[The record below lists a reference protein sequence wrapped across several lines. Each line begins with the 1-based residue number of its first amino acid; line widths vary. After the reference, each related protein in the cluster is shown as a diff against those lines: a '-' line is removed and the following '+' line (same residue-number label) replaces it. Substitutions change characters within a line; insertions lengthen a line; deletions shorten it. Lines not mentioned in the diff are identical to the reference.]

1 MSWEKKVNRNN
12 YIVDIM
18 LDLVNKDFKIINKN
32 VFKDVREK
40 VNIMKEKM
48 VNINR
53 KIKYIKN

>member
-32 VFKDVREK
+32 VFKDVR
-40 VNIMKEKM
+40 
-48 VNINR
+48 
-53 KIKYIKN
+53 